1 MFACLAMSALK
12 MLNVEME
19 YPEWILVSAVTGEM
33 CMEVV
38 YLKVG
43 LFVQKVQ
50 WRNGGCLEV
59 VQSCLPL
66 DVVAYYA
73 HMGLQ
78 VPKASAGSPCLLAL
92 GHRLSA
98 AGALQSRVTEMR
110 NVDKEKPAAPA
121 PVCYHARPW
130 LACLKIGLARR

>member
-1 MFACLAMSALK
+1 MSALK

-66 DVVAYYA
+66 DVVACYA
-73 HMGLQ
+73 HMGIQ
-78 VPKASAGSPCLLAL
+78 VPKASAGAPCLLAL

-98 AGALQSRVTEMR
+98 AGAL
-110 NVDKEKPAAPA
+110 
-121 PVCYHARPW
+121 
-130 LACLKIGLARR
+130 